1 MALGSP
7 RDEDYL
13 LHELPMEK
21 GLYFLCAKAIQN
33 GAHPIWSSDAAGVT
47 KDATIDRAREILRF
61 FNGRRKDHERNDG

>member
-13 LHELPMEK
+13 LHEMPMEK

-33 GAHPIWSSDAAGVT
+33 GAKPIWLKDAAGVT
-47 KDATIDRAREILRF
+47 KEATIDRAREILRF
-61 FNGRRKDHERNDG
+61 FGGRRNEDVL